1 MNFDFTIKMKDMI
14 SYYLKCIDIEMS
26 SAKLTPQQY
35 FEKHGLVKDA
45 IAKTCCFYAYKDIY
59 LEFILN
65 RSFEL
70 GYLIKANDQILIQV
84 NNELQTAD
92 LPMTYNGPIAE
103 CSADLD

>member
-1 MNFDFTIKMKDMI
+1 MDFDFTIKIKDMI
-14 SYYLKCIDIEMS
+14 SYYLKCIYIEMKS
-26 SAKLTPQQY
+26 ESLTAQGY

-45 IAKTCCFYAYKDIY
+45 ITKTCCFYAYRNIY

-65 RSFEL
+65 RAFEL
-70 GYLIKANDQILIQV
+70 GYLLKQKDEILKQV

-92 LPMTYNGPIAE
+92 FPMIYNGPIAE

>member
-14 SYYLKCIDIEMS
+14 SYYLKCIDIEMKS
-26 SAKLTPQQY
+26 ESLTAQGY

-45 IAKTCCFYAYKDIY
+45 ITKTCCFYAYKDIY

-65 RSFEL
+65 KAFEL
-70 GYLIKANDQILIQV
+70 GYLLKPKDEILIQV
-84 NNELQTAD
+84 NNELQKAD